1 MKRILVMTPLT
12 MILIACQIP
21 FAAAQENSKPVPAFQ
36 IFDNLYYVGLDSVCA
51 YILKTSGG
59 LILVDTLYEKFAD
72 QIPKSMQQ
80 LKLNPKDIKYI
91 IVTHA
96 HTDHTGG
103 ANALQALTGA
113 RVGMAEGDWQMNGLG
128 TYTSSG
134 GQHRQFKPIR
144 RDLVIKDGDTLTLGD
159 TTIKFYI
166 TPGHTP
172 GVTSIEFPVFDQGK
186 RYKAFMFGG
195 MGLNTV
201 NGARVAQ
208 QFVDSVKR
216 VMAVPDVQVNITN
229 HPEPAQIFERA
240 RKLQARKPGDPHPY
254 VDPEGFRTWLQTT
267 LAAGQKKVEA
277 ERAANRP

>member
-1 MKRILVMTPLT
+1 MKQKTRVTGIPLIVLFT
-12 MILIACQIP
+12 MIMTVWQVP

-113 RVGMAEGDWQMNGLG
+113 RVGMAEGDWQMNR
-128 TYTSSG
+128 SEE
-134 GQHRQFKPIR
+134 R
-144 RDLVIKDGDTLTLGD
+144 RV
-159 TTIKFYI
+159 
-166 TPGHTP
+166 
-172 GVTSIEFPVFDQGK
+172 GK
-186 RYKAFMFGG
+186 ECRS
-195 MGLNTV
+195 
-201 NGARVAQ
+201 RW
-208 QFVDSVKR
+208 S
-216 VMAVPDVQVNITN
+216 
-229 HPEPAQIFERA
+229 
-240 RKLQARKPGDPHPY
+240 PY
-254 VDPEGFRTWLQTT
+254 H
-267 LAAGQKKVEA
+267 
-277 ERAANRP
+277 